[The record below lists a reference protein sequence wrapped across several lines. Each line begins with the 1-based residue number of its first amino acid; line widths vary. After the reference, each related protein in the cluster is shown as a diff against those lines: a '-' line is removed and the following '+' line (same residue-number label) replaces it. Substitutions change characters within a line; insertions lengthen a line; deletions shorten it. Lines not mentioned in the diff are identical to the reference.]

1 MGAQTEN
8 SELIKRTFGKYLA
21 MSILITLSATL
32 GMMIDN
38 VIAGNLL
45 GSGAVAA
52 IGMSLSVF
60 MLFSGCAG
68 ILETGAVALCARAL
82 GNRDADRVNVLFSVS
97 LAAALAVGAVLSAG
111 GVAGAGAL
119 ATMLGA
125 ASGEL
130 HADTAAY
137 LSGICSGAFAIV
149 LLQLLMGFTRL
160 DNAPQLGI
168 VAIVGMSVCDVVFNL
183 VAVCVLDLGL
193 HGMGLAT
200 ALAYCVAV
208 GICCTHFLSKDNTL
222 HLVNPMPH
230 VGQLAGV
237 LKTGLPDSLT
247 RATVMVRTFTFNWL
261 LLTVA
266 SAGAVAALSMLS
278 SVNSFASSVTIGVGQ
293 TATLLCGIFFGEED
307 RGALKATLRTGMR
320 MGLVLSCALCAVVF
334 AFAPQV
340 VGLFGLEGDAEAF
353 GVVAVRAFILC
364 VPIDLINQL
373 FVNYYQ
379 GTGNVR
385 AASAIAVGQS
395 GLFAVLFALGTVWFW
410 GATAVWTSFLVG
422 EAVTLALQLVVAC
435 VLWKRKGAKC
445 AVAGAA
451 EVVANEAPA
460 AAMAGDCDG
469 IASGGAVV
477 DEVTLLDK
485 MMYLP
490 KTFQQDWRAW
500 RAFSC
505 EPDIASV
512 AACSQQVAAW
522 CEAQGID
529 GRRSYLVPLA
539 VEEMA
544 ANAVEHG
551 FAKTKHPAID
561 VKLIL
566 KRDGTLVLRMRDN
579 GAAFNPMDLD
589 LSAADPCSAVG
600 IRMLRQGV
608 REVEYQNTVG
618 LNNVVVTLPAAS
630 GA

>member
-8 SELIKRTFGKYLA
+8 GELIKRTFGKYLA

-97 LAAALAVGAVLSAG
+97 LAAALAVGAALSVG
-111 GVAGAGAL
+111 GVAGADVL

-168 VAIVGMSVCDVVFNL
+168 VAIVGMSVCDVIFNL

-193 HGMGLAT
+193 RGMGLAT

-222 HLVNPMPH
+222 HLVNPVPH

-307 RGALKATLRTGMR
+307 RGALKATLRAGMR

-422 EAVTLALQLVVAC
+422 EAVTLALQLIVAC
-435 VLWKRKGAKC
+435 VLWRRRVAKGA
-445 AVAGAA
+445 ADGAP
-451 EVVANEAPA
+451 EA
-460 AAMAGDCDG
+460 AADACER
-469 IASGGAVV
+469 AS
-477 DEVTLLDK
+477 LLDK

-490 KTFQQDWRAW
+490 ETFQQDWRAW
-500 RAFSC
+500 WAFSC
-505 EPDIASV
+505 DPDIASV

-551 FAKTKHPAID
+551 FAKTKHSAID

-579 GAAFNPMDLD
+579 GTAFNPMDLD

-618 LNNVVVTLPAAS
+618 LNNVVVTLPAPS

>member
-8 SELIKRTFGKYLA
+8 SELIKRTFVKYLA

-183 VAVCVLDLGL
+183 VAVCVFDLGL
-193 HGMGLAT
+193 RGMGLAT

-208 GICCTHFLSKDNTL
+208 GLCCTHFLSKDNTL
-222 HLVNPMPH
+222 HLVNPVPH

-320 MGLVLSCALCAVVF
+320 TGLVLSCALCAVVF

-395 GLFAVLFALGTVWFW
+395 GLFAVLFALGTVWLW

-422 EAVTLALQLVVAC
+422 EAVTLALQLIVAC
-435 VLWKRKGAKC
+435 VLWRRRVAKGA
-445 AVAGAA
+445 ADGAP
-451 EVVANEAPA
+451 EA
-460 AAMAGDCDG
+460 AADARER
-469 IASGGAVV
+469 AS
-477 DEVTLLDK
+477 LLDK

-490 KTFQQDWRAW
+490 ETFQQDWRAW

-505 EPDIASV
+505 DPDIASV

-589 LSAADPCSAVG
+589 LSTADPCSAVG

-608 REVEYQNTVG
+608 REVGYQNTVG

>member
-97 LAAALAVGAVLSAG
+97 LAAALAVGAALSAG
-111 GVAGAGAL
+111 GVAGADAL

-168 VAIVGMSVCDVVFNL
+168 VAIVGMSVCDVIFNL

-193 HGMGLAT
+193 RGMGLAT

-208 GICCTHFLSKDNTL
+208 GICCTHFPSKHNTL
-222 HLVNPMPH
+222 HLVNPVPH

-307 RGALKATLRTGMR
+307 RGALKATLRTGMH

-422 EAVTLALQLVVAC
+422 EAVTLALQLIVAC
-435 VLWKRKGAKC
+435 VLWRRRVAKGA
-445 AVAGAA
+445 ADGAP
-451 EVVANEAPA
+451 EA
-460 AAMAGDCDG
+460 AADACER
-469 IASGGAVV
+469 AS
-477 DEVTLLDK
+477 LLDK

-490 KTFQQDWRAW
+490 ETFQQDWRAW

-505 EPDIASV
+505 DPDIASV

-608 REVEYQNTVG
+608 REVGYQNTVG
-618 LNNVVVTLPAAS
+618 LNNVVVTLPAPS

>member
-8 SELIKRTFGKYLA
+8 GELIKRTFGKYLA

-97 LAAALAVGAVLSAG
+97 LAAALAVGAALSVG
-111 GVAGAGAL
+111 GVAGADVL

-168 VAIVGMSVCDVVFNL
+168 VAIVGMSVCDVIFNL

-193 HGMGLAT
+193 RGMGLAT

-208 GICCTHFLSKDNTL
+208 GICCTHFPSKRNTL
-222 HLVNPMPH
+222 HLVNPVPH

-422 EAVTLALQLVVAC
+422 EAVTLALQLVVAS
-435 VLWKRKGAKC
+435 VLWKRKAAK
-445 AVAGAA
+445 GAA
-451 EVVANEAPA
+451 DGAPEA
-460 AAMAGDCDG
+460 AADACERAG
-469 IASGGAVV
+469 
-477 DEVTLLDK
+477 LLDK

-490 KTFQQDWRAW
+490 ETFQQDWRAW

-566 KRDGTLVLRMRDN
+566 KRDGTLVLRIRDN
-579 GAAFNPMDLD
+579 GAPFNPMDLD
-589 LSAADPCSAVG
+589 LSAADSCSAVG

-608 REVEYQNTVG
+608 RGVEYQNTVG
-618 LNNVVVTLPAAS
+618 LNNVVVTLSAPA
-630 GA
+630 

>member
-82 GNRDADRVNVLFSVS
+82 GNRDTDRVNVLFSVS
-97 LAAALAVGAVLSAG
+97 LAAALAVGAALSAG
-111 GVAGAGAL
+111 GVAGADAL

-130 HADTAAY
+130 HADTASY

-168 VAIVGMSVCDVVFNL
+168 VAIVGMSVCDVIFNL

-193 HGMGLAT
+193 RGMGLAT
-200 ALAYCVAV
+200 VLAYCVAV
-208 GICCTHFLSKDNTL
+208 GICCTHFLGKGNTL
-222 HLVNPMPH
+222 HLVNPVPH
-230 VGQLAGV
+230 AGQLAGV

-320 MGLVLSCALCAVVF
+320 MGLALSCALCAAVF

-410 GATAVWTSFLVG
+410 GAMAVWMSFLVG
-422 EAVTLALQLVVAC
+422 EAVTLALQLVVAS
-435 VLWKRKGAKC
+435 VLWKRRAAK
-445 AVAGAA
+445 
-451 EVVANEAPA
+451 EVA
-460 AAMAGDCDG
+460 AAASEAATDACERAG
-469 IASGGAVV
+469 
-477 DEVTLLDK
+477 LLDK

-490 KTFQQDWRAW
+490 ETFQQDWRAW

-630 GA
+630 Q

>member
-97 LAAALAVGAVLSAG
+97 LAAALAVGAALSAG
-111 GVAGAGAL
+111 GVAGSDAL

-193 HGMGLAT
+193 RGMGLAT

-208 GICCTHFLSKDNTL
+208 GICCMHFLSKGNTL
-222 HLVNPMPH
+222 HLVNPVPH
-230 VGQLAGV
+230 AGQLAGV

-320 MGLVLSCALCAVVF
+320 MGLVLSCTLCAVVF

-422 EAVTLALQLVVAC
+422 EAVTLALQLVVAS
-435 VLWKRKGAKC
+435 VLWKRRVAKG
-445 AVAGAA
+445 V
-451 EVVANEAPA
+451 A
-460 AAMAGDCDG
+460 AAASEAAADACERAG
-469 IASGGAVV
+469 
-477 DEVTLLDK
+477 LLDK

-490 KTFQQDWRAW
+490 ETFQQDWRAW

-579 GAAFNPMDLD
+579 GTAFNPMDLD
-589 LSAADPCSAVG
+589 LSAADSCSAVG

-630 GA
+630 Q

>member
-97 LAAALAVGAVLSAG
+97 LAAALAVGAALSVG
-111 GVAGAGAL
+111 GVAGADVL

-168 VAIVGMSVCDVVFNL
+168 VAIVGMSVCDVIFNL
-183 VAVCVLDLGL
+183 AAVCVLDLGL
-193 HGMGLAT
+193 RGMGLAT

-208 GICCTHFLSKDNTL
+208 GICCTHFPSKRNTL
-222 HLVNPMPH
+222 HLVNPVPH

-247 RATVMVRTFTFNWL
+247 RTTVMVRTFTFNWL

-320 MGLVLSCALCAVVF
+320 MGLVLSCALCAVVL

-340 VGLFGLEGDAEAF
+340 VGMFGLEGDAEAF

-422 EAVTLALQLVVAC
+422 EAVTLALQLVVAS
-435 VLWKRKGAKC
+435 VLWKRKAAK
-445 AVAGAA
+445 GAA
-451 EVVANEAPA
+451 DGAPEA
-460 AAMAGDCDG
+460 AADACERAG
-469 IASGGAVV
+469 
-477 DEVTLLDK
+477 LLDK

-490 KTFQQDWRAW
+490 ETFQQDWRAW

-566 KRDGTLVLRMRDN
+566 KRDGTLVLRIRDN
-579 GAAFNPMDLD
+579 GAPFNPMDLD
-589 LSAADPCSAVG
+589 LSAADSCSAVG

-608 REVEYQNTVG
+608 RGVEYQNTVG
-618 LNNVVVTLPAAS
+618 LNNVVVTLSAPA
-630 GA
+630 

>member
-97 LAAALAVGAVLSAG
+97 LAAALAVGAALSVG
-111 GVAGAGAL
+111 GVAGADVL

-168 VAIVGMSVCDVVFNL
+168 VAIVGMSVCDVIFNL
-183 VAVCVLDLGL
+183 AAVCVLDLGL
-193 HGMGLAT
+193 RGMGLAT

-208 GICCTHFLSKDNTL
+208 GICCTHFPSKRNTL
-222 HLVNPMPH
+222 HLVNPVPH

-340 VGLFGLEGDAEAF
+340 VGMFGLEGDAEAF

-422 EAVTLALQLVVAC
+422 EAVTLALQLVVAS
-435 VLWKRKGAKC
+435 VLWKRKAAK
-445 AVAGAA
+445 GAA
-451 EVVANEAPA
+451 DGAPEA
-460 AAMAGDCDG
+460 AADACERAG
-469 IASGGAVV
+469 
-477 DEVTLLDK
+477 LLDK

-490 KTFQQDWRAW
+490 ETFQQDWRAW

-589 LSAADPCSAVG
+589 LSATDPCSAVG

>member
-97 LAAALAVGAVLSAG
+97 LAAALAVGAALSAG
-111 GVAGAGAL
+111 GVAGADAL

-168 VAIVGMSVCDVVFNL
+168 VAIVGMSVCDVIFNL

-193 HGMGLAT
+193 RGMGLAT

-208 GICCTHFLSKDNTL
+208 GICCTHFLGKGNTL
-222 HLVNPMPH
+222 HLVNPVPH
-230 VGQLAGV
+230 AGQLAGV

-320 MGLVLSCALCAVVF
+320 MGLALSCALCAAVF

-410 GATAVWTSFLVG
+410 GATAVWMSFLVG
-422 EAVTLALQLVVAC
+422 EAVTLALQLVVAS
-435 VLWKRKGAKC
+435 VLWKRRAAK
-445 AVAGAA
+445 
-451 EVVANEAPA
+451 EVA
-460 AAMAGDCDG
+460 AAASEAATDACERAG
-469 IASGGAVV
+469 
-477 DEVTLLDK
+477 LLDK

-490 KTFQQDWRAW
+490 ETFQQDWRAW
-500 RAFSC
+500 RSFSC

-561 VKLIL
+561 LKLIL

-618 LNNVVVTLPAAS
+618 LNNVVVTLPAPS

>member
-111 GVAGAGAL
+111 GVAGADAL

-168 VAIVGMSVCDVVFNL
+168 VAIIGMSVCDVVFNL
-183 VAVCVLDLGL
+183 VAVCVFDLGL
-193 HGMGLAT
+193 RGMGLAT

-340 VGLFGLEGDAEAF
+340 VGLFGLEGDAETF

-379 GTGNVR
+379 GSGNVR

-422 EAVTLALQLVVAC
+422 EVVTLALQLVVAS
-435 VLWKRKGAKC
+435 VLWKRKGAKR

-469 IASGGAVV
+469 VALGGAVV

-490 KTFQQDWRAW
+490 ETFQQDWRA
-500 RAFSC
+500 FSC
-505 EPDIASV
+505 DPDIASV
-512 AACSQQVAAW
+512 AACSQQVAMW
-522 CEAQGID
+522 CESHGVD

-579 GAAFNPMDLD
+579 GTAFNPMDLD
-589 LSAADPCSAVG
+589 LSTADPCSAVG

-618 LNNVVVTLPAAS
+618 LNNVVVTLPAPS

>member
-97 LAAALAVGAVLSAG
+97 LAAALAVGAALSVG
-111 GVAGAGAL
+111 GVAGADVL

-193 HGMGLAT
+193 RGMGLAT

-208 GICCTHFLSKDNTL
+208 GICCTHFLSKGNTL
-222 HLVNPMPH
+222 HLVNPVPH

-320 MGLVLSCALCAVVF
+320 MGLALSCALCAAVF

-422 EAVTLALQLVVAC
+422 EAVTLALQLVVAG
-435 VLWKRKGAKC
+435 VLWRRRVAKGA
-445 AVAGAA
+445 ADAA
-451 EVVANEAPA
+451 PEA
-460 AAMAGDCDG
+460 AADACER
-469 IASGGAVV
+469 AN
-477 DEVTLLDK
+477 LLDK

-490 KTFQQDWRAW
+490 ETFQQDWRAW

-522 CEAQGID
+522 CEAQGVD
-529 GRRSYLVPLA
+529 GRRCYLVPLA

-561 VKLIL
+561 VKLIV

-579 GAAFNPMDLD
+579 GAPFNPMDLD

-630 GA
+630 R

>member
-97 LAAALAVGAVLSAG
+97 LAAALAVGAALSVG
-111 GVAGAGAL
+111 GVAGADVL

-168 VAIVGMSVCDVVFNL
+168 VAIVGMSVCDVIFNL

-193 HGMGLAT
+193 RGMGLAT

-208 GICCTHFLSKDNTL
+208 GICCTHFPSKGNTL
-222 HLVNPMPH
+222 HLVNPVPH
-230 VGQLAGV
+230 AGQLAGV

-422 EAVTLALQLVVAC
+422 EAVTLALQLIVAC
-435 VLWKRKGAKC
+435 VLWRRRVAKGA
-445 AVAGAA
+445 ADGAP
-451 EVVANEAPA
+451 EA
-460 AAMAGDCDG
+460 AADARER
-469 IASGGAVV
+469 AS
-477 DEVTLLDK
+477 LLDK

-490 KTFQQDWRAW
+490 ETFQQDWRAW

-505 EPDIASV
+505 DPDIASV

-589 LSAADPCSAVG
+589 LSTADPCSAVG

-608 REVEYQNTVG
+608 REVGYQNTVG

>member
-97 LAAALAVGAVLSAG
+97 LAAALAVGAALSVG
-111 GVAGAGAL
+111 GVAGADVL

-168 VAIVGMSVCDVVFNL
+168 VAIVGMSVCDVIFNL
-183 VAVCVLDLGL
+183 AAVCVLDLGL
-193 HGMGLAT
+193 RGMGLAT

-208 GICCTHFLSKDNTL
+208 GICCTHFPSKRNTL
-222 HLVNPMPH
+222 HLVNPVPH

-340 VGLFGLEGDAEAF
+340 VGMFGLEGDAEAF

-422 EAVTLALQLVVAC
+422 EAVTLALQLVVAS
-435 VLWKRKGAKC
+435 VLWKRKAAK
-445 AVAGAA
+445 GAA
-451 EVVANEAPA
+451 DGAPEA
-460 AAMAGDCDG
+460 AADACERAG
-469 IASGGAVV
+469 
-477 DEVTLLDK
+477 LLDK

-490 KTFQQDWRAW
+490 ETFQQDWRAW

>member
-97 LAAALAVGAVLSAG
+97 LAAALAVGAALSAG
-111 GVAGAGAL
+111 GVAGADAL

-130 HADTAAY
+130 HADTASY

-168 VAIVGMSVCDVVFNL
+168 VAIVGMSVCDVIFNL

-193 HGMGLAT
+193 RGMGLAT

-208 GICCTHFLSKDNTL
+208 GICCTHFPSKGNTL
-222 HLVNPMPH
+222 HLVNPVPH
-230 VGQLAGV
+230 AGQLAGV

-320 MGLVLSCALCAVVF
+320 MGLALSCALCAAVF

-410 GATAVWTSFLVG
+410 GATAVWMSFLVG
-422 EAVTLALQLVVAC
+422 EAVTLALQLVVAS
-435 VLWKRKGAKC
+435 VLWKRRAAK
-445 AVAGAA
+445 
-451 EVVANEAPA
+451 EVA
-460 AAMAGDCDG
+460 AAASEAATDACERAG
-469 IASGGAVV
+469 
-477 DEVTLLDK
+477 LLDK

-490 KTFQQDWRAW
+490 ETFQQDWRAW
-500 RAFSC
+500 RSFSC

-561 VKLIL
+561 LKLIL

-618 LNNVVVTLPAAS
+618 LNNVVVTLPAPS

>member
-1 MGAQTEN
+1 M
-8 SELIKRTFGKYLA
+8 
-21 MSILITLSATL
+21 
-32 GMMIDN
+32 
-38 VIAGNLL
+38 
-45 GSGAVAA
+45 
-52 IGMSLSVF
+52 
-60 MLFSGCAG
+60 
-68 ILETGAVALCARAL
+68 
-82 GNRDADRVNVLFSVS
+82 
-97 LAAALAVGAVLSAG
+97 
-111 GVAGAGAL
+111 
-119 ATMLGA
+119 
-125 ASGEL
+125 
-130 HADTAAY
+130 
-137 LSGICSGAFAIV
+137 
-149 LLQLLMGFTRL
+149 
-160 DNAPQLGI
+160 
-168 VAIVGMSVCDVVFNL
+168 
-183 VAVCVLDLGL
+183 
-193 HGMGLAT
+193 
-200 ALAYCVAV
+200 
-208 GICCTHFLSKDNTL
+208 
-222 HLVNPMPH
+222 
-230 VGQLAGV
+230 

-364 VPIDLINQL
+364 VPIDLVNQL

-410 GATAVWTSFLVG
+410 GATAVWASFLVG
-422 EAVTLALQLVVAC
+422 EAVTLALQLIVAC

-522 CEAQGID
+522 CEAQGMD

>member
-1 MGAQTEN
+1 MGAVGGAQASVAQGGAAAEN
-8 SELIKRTFGKYLA
+8 SSLIKRTFSKYLA

-45 GSGAVAA
+45 GPGAVAA

-68 ILETGAVALCARAL
+68 IIETGAVALCARAL
-82 GNRDADRVNVLFSVS
+82 GNRDAHRVNVLFSVA
-97 LAAALAVGAVLSAG
+97 LFAALCVGVILSVG
-111 GVAGAGAL
+111 GATSAGAL
-119 ATMLGA
+119 ATLLGA
-125 ASGEL
+125 VDGQL

-137 LSGICSGAFAIV
+137 LSGICTGAFAIV

-160 DNAPQLGI
+160 DNAPQLGMI
-168 VAIVGMSVCDVVFNL
+168 AIVGMSVCDVAFNL
-183 VAVCVLDLGL
+183 AAVCVLGLGL
-193 HGMGLAT
+193 WGMGAAT

-208 GICCTHFLSKDNTL
+208 AICCTHFASERNTL
-222 HLVNPMPH
+222 RLVNPLPH
-230 VGQLAGV
+230 LGQLGGM

-247 RATVMVRTFTFNWL
+247 RATVMLRTYTFNL
-261 LLTVA
+261 LLLAVA
-266 SAGAVAALSMLS
+266 SGAAVAALSMLS

-307 RGALKATLRTGMR
+307 RAALKATLRTGLR
-320 MGLVLSCALCAVVF
+320 MGLVLSCSLCAVVF

-340 VGLFGLEGDAEAF
+340 VGLFGLDGEAAAF

-373 FVNYYQ
+373 FVSYYQ
-379 GTGNVR
+379 STGNVR

-395 GLFAVLFALGTVWFW
+395 GLFAVLFALCTVWTW
-410 GATAVWTSFLVG
+410 GAMGVWTSFLVG
-422 EAVTLALQLVVAC
+422 ECITLALQVVVAC
-435 VLWKRKGAKC
+435 VLWMRRGSKGD
-445 AVAGAA
+445 VSSGSGAA
-451 EVVANEAPA
+451 PVASLLASAAPA
-460 AAMAGDCDG
+460 R
-469 IASGGAVV
+469 AS
-477 DEVTLLDK
+477 LLDK

-490 KTFQQDWRAW
+490 EAFQADWRAAA
-500 RAFSC
+500 AFSC
-505 EPDIASV
+505 QPNAASV
-512 AACSQQVAAW
+512 VECSRNVAAW
-522 CEAQGID
+522 CERQGVD
-529 GRRSYLVPLA
+529 GRRAYLIPLA

-544 ANAVEHG
+544 SNAVEHG

-579 GAAFNPMDLD
+579 GAPFNPMDLD
-589 LSAADPCSAVG
+589 LSAADPCAAVG

-608 REVEYQNTVG
+608 KAVEYQNTVG
-618 LNNVVVTLPAAS
+618 LNNVVVTLPAPA
-630 GA
+630 

>member
-97 LAAALAVGAVLSAG
+97 LAAALAVGAALSAG
-111 GVAGAGAL
+111 GVAGADAL

-193 HGMGLAT
+193 RGMGLAT

-222 HLVNPMPH
+222 RLVNPVPH
-230 VGQLAGV
+230 AGQLAGV

-261 LLTVA
+261 LLAVA

-320 MGLVLSCALCAVVF
+320 MGLVLSCALCAAVF
-334 AFAPQV
+334 VFAPQV

-422 EAVTLALQLVVAC
+422 EAITLALQLVVAS
-435 VLWKRKGAKC
+435 VLWKRRAAKGA
-445 AVAGAA
+445 ADGAP
-451 EVVANEAPA
+451 EA
-460 AAMAGDCDG
+460 AADARERAG
-469 IASGGAVV
+469 
-477 DEVTLLDK
+477 LLDK

-490 KTFQQDWRAW
+490 ETFQQDWRAW

-522 CEAQGID
+522 CEAQGVD

-566 KRDGTLVLRMRDN
+566 KRDGTLMLRMRDN

-630 GA
+630 R

>member
-97 LAAALAVGAVLSAG
+97 LAAALAVGAALSAG
-111 GVAGAGAL
+111 GVAGADAL

-168 VAIVGMSVCDVVFNL
+168 GAIVGMSVCDVVFNL

-208 GICCTHFLSKDNTL
+208 GICCTHFLSKGNTL
-222 HLVNPMPH
+222 HLVNPVPH

-247 RATVMVRTFTFNWL
+247 RATVMVRTLTFNWL

-320 MGLVLSCALCAVVF
+320 MGLMLSCALCAAVF

-422 EAVTLALQLVVAC
+422 EAITLGLQLVVAS
-435 VLWKRKGAKC
+435 VLWKRRSAKGA
-445 AVAGAA
+445 AHGAP
-451 EVVANEAPA
+451 EA
-460 AAMAGDCDG
+460 AADACERAG
-469 IASGGAVV
+469 
-477 DEVTLLDK
+477 LLDK

-490 KTFQQDWRAW
+490 ETFQQAWRAW

-522 CEAQGID
+522 CDAQGID

-608 REVEYQNTVG
+608 KGVEYQNTVG
-618 LNNVVVTLPAAS
+618 LNNVVVTLSAPA
-630 GA
+630 

>member
-97 LAAALAVGAVLSAG
+97 LAAAFAVGAALSVG
-111 GVAGAGAL
+111 GVAGADVL

-168 VAIVGMSVCDVVFNL
+168 VAIVGMSVCDVIFNL

-193 HGMGLAT
+193 RGMGLAT

-222 HLVNPMPH
+222 HLVNPVPH

-340 VGLFGLEGDAEAF
+340 VGMFGLEGDAEAF

-422 EAVTLALQLVVAC
+422 EAVTLALQLIVAC
-435 VLWKRKGAKC
+435 VLWRRRVAKGA
-445 AVAGAA
+445 ADGAP
-451 EVVANEAPA
+451 EA
-460 AAMAGDCDG
+460 AADARER
-469 IASGGAVV
+469 AS
-477 DEVTLLDK
+477 LLDK

-490 KTFQQDWRAW
+490 ETFQQDWRAW

-505 EPDIASV
+505 DPDIASV

-608 REVEYQNTVG
+608 REVGYQNTVG
-618 LNNVVVTLPAAS
+618 LNNVVVTLPAPS

>member
-97 LAAALAVGAVLSAG
+97 LAAALAVGAALSVG
-111 GVAGAGAL
+111 GVAGADVL

-183 VAVCVLDLGL
+183 VAVCVFDLGL
-193 HGMGLAT
+193 RGMGLAT

-222 HLVNPMPH
+222 HLVNPVPH

-307 RGALKATLRTGMR
+307 RGALKATLRTGMH
-320 MGLVLSCALCAVVF
+320 MGLVLSCALCAVVL

-422 EAVTLALQLVVAC
+422 EAVTLALQLIVAC
-435 VLWKRKGAKC
+435 VLWRRRVAKGA
-445 AVAGAA
+445 ADGAP
-451 EVVANEAPA
+451 EA
-460 AAMAGDCDG
+460 AADACER
-469 IASGGAVV
+469 AS
-477 DEVTLLDK
+477 LLDK

-490 KTFQQDWRAW
+490 ETFQQDWRAW

-505 EPDIASV
+505 DPDIASV

-551 FAKTKHPAID
+551 FAND

-579 GAAFNPMDLD
+579 GAVFNPMDLD

-608 REVEYQNTVG
+608 REVGYQNTVG
-618 LNNVVVTLPAAS
+618 LNNVVVTLPAPS

>member
-183 VAVCVLDLGL
+183 VAVCVFDLGL
-193 HGMGLAT
+193 RGMGLAT

-208 GICCTHFLSKDNTL
+208 GLCCTHFLSKDNTL
-222 HLVNPMPH
+222 HLVNPVPH

-422 EAVTLALQLVVAC
+422 EAVTLALQLIVAC
-435 VLWKRKGAKC
+435 VLWRRRVAKGA
-445 AVAGAA
+445 ADGAP
-451 EVVANEAPA
+451 EA
-460 AAMAGDCDG
+460 AADARER
-469 IASGGAVV
+469 AS
-477 DEVTLLDK
+477 LLDK

-490 KTFQQDWRAW
+490 ETFQQDWRAW

-505 EPDIASV
+505 DPDIASV

-608 REVEYQNTVG
+608 REVGYQNTVG

>member
-97 LAAALAVGAVLSAG
+97 LAAALAVGAALSAG
-111 GVAGAGAL
+111 GVAGADAL

-193 HGMGLAT
+193 RGMGLAT

-208 GICCTHFLSKDNTL
+208 GICCTHFPSKHNTL
-222 HLVNPMPH
+222 HLVNPVPH
-230 VGQLAGV
+230 AGQLAGV

-320 MGLVLSCALCAVVF
+320 MGLVL
-334 AFAPQV
+334 
-340 VGLFGLEGDAEAF
+340 
-353 GVVAVRAFILC
+353 
-364 VPIDLINQL
+364 
-373 FVNYYQ
+373 
-379 GTGNVR
+379 
-385 AASAIAVGQS
+385 
-395 GLFAVLFALGTVWFW
+395 
-410 GATAVWTSFLVG
+410 
-422 EAVTLALQLVVAC
+422 
-435 VLWKRKGAKC
+435 
-445 AVAGAA
+445 
-451 EVVANEAPA
+451 
-460 AAMAGDCDG
+460 
-469 IASGGAVV
+469 
-477 DEVTLLDK
+477 
-485 MMYLP
+485 
-490 KTFQQDWRAW
+490 
-500 RAFSC
+500 
-505 EPDIASV
+505 
-512 AACSQQVAAW
+512 
-522 CEAQGID
+522 
-529 GRRSYLVPLA
+529 
-539 VEEMA
+539 
-544 ANAVEHG
+544 
-551 FAKTKHPAID
+551 
-561 VKLIL
+561 
-566 KRDGTLVLRMRDN
+566 RMRDN

-589 LSAADPCSAVG
+589 LFAADPCSAVG

-618 LNNVVVTLPAAS
+618 LNNVVVTLPVPS

>member
-82 GNRDADRVNVLFSVS
+82 GNRDADRVNVLFSAS
-97 LAAALAVGAVLSAG
+97 LAAALAVGAALSAG
-111 GVAGAGAL
+111 GVAGADAL

-183 VAVCVLDLGL
+183 VAVCVFDLGL
-193 HGMGLAT
+193 RGMGLAT

-208 GICCTHFLSKDNTL
+208 GLCCTHFLSKDNTL
-222 HLVNPMPH
+222 HLVNPVPH

-261 LLTVA
+261 LLAVA

-422 EAVTLALQLVVAC
+422 EAVTLALQLIVAC
-435 VLWKRKGAKC
+435 VLWRRRVAKGA
-445 AVAGAA
+445 ADGAP
-451 EVVANEAPA
+451 EA
-460 AAMAGDCDG
+460 AADARER
-469 IASGGAVV
+469 AS
-477 DEVTLLDK
+477 LLDK

-490 KTFQQDWRAW
+490 ETFQQDWRAW

-551 FAKTKHPAID
+551 FAETKHPAID

-579 GAAFNPMDLD
+579 GAPFNPMNLD
-589 LSAADPCSAVG
+589 LSDADPCSAVG

-608 REVEYQNTVG
+608 KGVEYQNTVG
-618 LNNVVVTLPAAS
+618 LNNVVVTLSAPA
-630 GA
+630 

>member
-97 LAAALAVGAVLSAG
+97 LAAALAVGAALSVG
-111 GVAGAGAL
+111 GVAGADVL

-168 VAIVGMSVCDVVFNL
+168 VAIVGMSVCDVIFNL

-193 HGMGLAT
+193 RGMGLAT

-222 HLVNPMPH
+222 HLVNPVPH

-422 EAVTLALQLVVAC
+422 EAVTLALQLIVAC
-435 VLWKRKGAKC
+435 VLWRRRVAKGA
-445 AVAGAA
+445 ADGAP
-451 EVVANEAPA
+451 EA
-460 AAMAGDCDG
+460 AADARER
-469 IASGGAVV
+469 AS
-477 DEVTLLDK
+477 LLDK

-490 KTFQQDWRAW
+490 ETFQQDWRAW

-505 EPDIASV
+505 DPDIASV

>member
-97 LAAALAVGAVLSAG
+97 LAAALAVGAALSVG
-111 GVAGAGAL
+111 GVAGADVL

-168 VAIVGMSVCDVVFNL
+168 VAIVGMSVCDVIFNL
-183 VAVCVLDLGL
+183 AAVCVLDLGL
-193 HGMGLAT
+193 RGMGLAT

-208 GICCTHFLSKDNTL
+208 GICCTHFPSKRNTL
-222 HLVNPMPH
+222 HLVNPVPH

-340 VGLFGLEGDAEAF
+340 VGMFGLEGDAEAF

-422 EAVTLALQLVVAC
+422 EAVTLALQLVVAS
-435 VLWKRKGAKC
+435 VLWKRKAAK
-445 AVAGAA
+445 GAA
-451 EVVANEAPA
+451 DGAPEA
-460 AAMAGDCDG
+460 AADACERAG
-469 IASGGAVV
+469 
-477 DEVTLLDK
+477 LLDK

-490 KTFQQDWRAW
+490 ETFQQDWRAW

-566 KRDGTLVLRMRDN
+566 KRDGTLVLRIRDN
-579 GAAFNPMDLD
+579 GAPFNPMDLD
-589 LSAADPCSAVG
+589 LSAADSCSAVG

-608 REVEYQNTVG
+608 RGVEYQNTVG
-618 LNNVVVTLPAAS
+618 LNNVVVTLSAPA
-630 GA
+630 

>member
-8 SELIKRTFGKYLA
+8 SKLIKRTFGKYLA

-97 LAAALAVGAVLSAG
+97 LAAALAVGAALSAG
-111 GVAGAGAL
+111 GVAGADAL

-193 HGMGLAT
+193 RGMGLAT

-208 GICCTHFLSKDNTL
+208 GICCTHFFSKGNTL
-222 HLVNPMPH
+222 HLVNPVPH

-320 MGLVLSCALCAVVF
+320 MGLVLSCSLCAVVF

-422 EAVTLALQLVVAC
+422 EAVTLALQLVVAS
-435 VLWKRKGAKC
+435 VLWKRRAAKGA
-445 AVAGAA
+445 AHGAP
-451 EVVANEAPA
+451 EA
-460 AAMAGDCDG
+460 AADARERAG
-469 IASGGAVV
+469 
-477 DEVTLLDK
+477 LLDK

-490 KTFQQDWRAW
+490 ETFQQDWRAW
-500 RAFSC
+500 GAFSC

-608 REVEYQNTVG
+608 KGVEYQNTVG
-618 LNNVVVTLPAAS
+618 LNNVVVTLSAPA
-630 GA
+630 

>member
-97 LAAALAVGAVLSAG
+97 LAAALAVGAALSAG
-111 GVAGAGAL
+111 GVAGADAL

-208 GICCTHFLSKDNTL
+208 GICCTHFLSKGNTL
-222 HLVNPMPH
+222 HLVNPVPH

-320 MGLVLSCALCAVVF
+320 MGLVLSCALCAAVF

-422 EAVTLALQLVVAC
+422 EAITLGLQLVVAS
-435 VLWKRKGAKC
+435 VLWKRRSAKGA
-445 AVAGAA
+445 AHGAP
-451 EVVANEAPA
+451 EA
-460 AAMAGDCDG
+460 AADACERAG
-469 IASGGAVV
+469 
-477 DEVTLLDK
+477 LLDK

-490 KTFQQDWRAW
+490 ETFQQDWRAW

-522 CEAQGID
+522 CDAQGID

-608 REVEYQNTVG
+608 KGVEYQNTVG
-618 LNNVVVTLPAAS
+618 LNNVVVTLSAPA
-630 GA
+630 

>member
-1 MGAQTEN
+1 MAAKQPQDHKTPKNQPKTVEVMGVTVTVGPAIFNDLDMVEYLYDLQTAQT
-8 SELIKRTFGKYLA
+8 GD
-21 MSILITLSATL
+21 
-32 GMMIDN
+32 G
-38 VIAGNLL
+38 
-45 GSGAVAA
+45 
-52 IGMSLSVF
+52 
-60 MLFSGCAG
+60 
-68 ILETGAVALCARAL
+68 
-82 GNRDADRVNVLFSVS
+82 
-97 LAAALAVGAVLSAG
+97 
-111 GVAGAGAL
+111 
-119 ATMLGA
+119 
-125 ASGEL
+125 
-130 HADTAAY
+130 
-137 LSGICSGAFAIV
+137 SGAFAIV

-183 VAVCVLDLGL
+183 VAVCVFDLGL
-193 HGMGLAT
+193 RGMGLAT

-208 GICCTHFLSKDNTL
+208 GLCCTHFLSKDNTL
-222 HLVNPMPH
+222 HLVNPVPH

-422 EAVTLALQLVVAC
+422 EAVTLALQLVVAS
-435 VLWKRKGAKC
+435 VLWKRKGVKR

-469 IASGGAVV
+469 VALGGAVV

-490 KTFQQDWRAW
+490 ETFQADWRA
-500 RAFSC
+500 S
-505 EPDIASV
+505 ASFACAPTSEAA
-512 AACSQQVAAW
+512 AACSQQVATW

-589 LSAADPCSAVG
+589 LSTADPCSAVG

>member
-97 LAAALAVGAVLSAG
+97 LAAALAVGAALSVG
-111 GVAGAGAL
+111 GVAGADAL

-193 HGMGLAT
+193 RGMGLAT

-208 GICCTHFLSKDNTL
+208 GICCTHFLSKGNTL
-222 HLVNPMPH
+222 HLVNPVPH

-320 MGLVLSCALCAVVF
+320 MGLVLSCALCAAVF

-422 EAVTLALQLVVAC
+422 EAVTLALQLVVAS
-435 VLWKRKGAKC
+435 VLWKRRVAKG
-445 AVAGAA
+445 V
-451 EVVANEAPA
+451 A
-460 AAMAGDCDG
+460 AAASEAAADARERAG
-469 IASGGAVV
+469 
-477 DEVTLLDK
+477 LLDK

-490 KTFQQDWRAW
+490 ETFQQDWRAW
-500 RAFSC
+500 RTFSC

-579 GAAFNPMDLD
+579 GTAFNPMDLD
-589 LSAADPCSAVG
+589 LSAADSCSAVG

-630 GA
+630 Q

>member
-97 LAAALAVGAVLSAG
+97 LAAALAVGAALSVG
-111 GVAGAGAL
+111 GVAGADVL

-168 VAIVGMSVCDVVFNL
+168 VAIVGMSVCDVIFNL
-183 VAVCVLDLGL
+183 AAVCVLDLGL
-193 HGMGLAT
+193 RGMGLAT

-208 GICCTHFLSKDNTL
+208 GICCTHFLSKGNTL
-222 HLVNPMPH
+222 HLVNPVPH

-320 MGLVLSCALCAVVF
+320 MGLVLSCALCAVVL

-340 VGLFGLEGDAEAF
+340 VGMFGLEGDAEAF

-422 EAVTLALQLVVAC
+422 EAVTLALQLVVAS
-435 VLWKRKGAKC
+435 VLWKRKAAK
-445 AVAGAA
+445 GAA
-451 EVVANEAPA
+451 DGAPEA
-460 AAMAGDCDG
+460 AADACERAG
-469 IASGGAVV
+469 
-477 DEVTLLDK
+477 LLDK

-490 KTFQQDWRAW
+490 ETFQQDWRAW

-566 KRDGTLVLRMRDN
+566 KRDGTLVLRIRDN
-579 GAAFNPMDLD
+579 GAPFNPMDLD
-589 LSAADPCSAVG
+589 LSAADSCSAVG

-608 REVEYQNTVG
+608 RGVEYQNTVG
-618 LNNVVVTLPAAS
+618 LNNVVVTLSAPA
-630 GA
+630 

>member
-97 LAAALAVGAVLSAG
+97 LGAALAVGAALSAG
-111 GVAGAGAL
+111 GVAGADAL

-193 HGMGLAT
+193 RGMGLAT

-208 GICCTHFLSKDNTL
+208 GICCTHFFSKGNTL
-222 HLVNPMPH
+222 HLVNPVPH
-230 VGQLAGV
+230 AGQLVGV

-266 SAGAVAALSMLS
+266 GAGAVAALSMLS

-307 RGALKATLRTGMR
+307 RDALKATLRTGMR
-320 MGLVLSCALCAVVF
+320 MGLVLSCALCAAVF

-422 EAVTLALQLVVAC
+422 EAVTLALQLVVAS
-435 VLWKRKGAKC
+435 VLWKRRAAKGA
-445 AVAGAA
+445 AHD
-451 EVVANEAPA
+451 APEA
-460 AAMAGDCDG
+460 AADACERAG
-469 IASGGAVV
+469 
-477 DEVTLLDK
+477 LLDK

-490 KTFQQDWRAW
+490 ETFQQDWRAW

-522 CEAQGID
+522 CDAQGID

-630 GA
+630 R

>member
-97 LAAALAVGAVLSAG
+97 LAAALAVGAALSAG
-111 GVAGAGAL
+111 GVAGADAL

-193 HGMGLAT
+193 RGMGLAT

-208 GICCTHFLSKDNTL
+208 GICCTHFLSKGNTL
-222 HLVNPMPH
+222 HLVNPVPH
-230 VGQLAGV
+230 AGQLAGV

-320 MGLVLSCALCAVVF
+320 MGLVLSCALCAAVF

-410 GATAVWTSFLVG
+410 GATAVWMSFLVG
-422 EAVTLALQLVVAC
+422 EAITLGLQLVVAS
-435 VLWKRKGAKC
+435 VLWKRRSAKRAAGGAP
-445 AVAGAA
+445 
-451 EVVANEAPA
+451 EA
-460 AAMAGDCDG
+460 AADACERAG
-469 IASGGAVV
+469 
-477 DEVTLLDK
+477 LLDK

-490 KTFQQDWRAW
+490 ETFQQDWRAW

-522 CEAQGID
+522 CDAQGID

-579 GAAFNPMDLD
+579 GAPFNPMDLD

-608 REVEYQNTVG
+608 KGVEYQNTVG
-618 LNNVVVTLPAAS
+618 LNNVVVALSAPA
-630 GA
+630 

>member
-97 LAAALAVGAVLSAG
+97 LAAALAVGAALSAG
-111 GVAGAGAL
+111 GVAGADVL

-193 HGMGLAT
+193 RGMGLAT

-208 GICCTHFLSKDNTL
+208 GICCTHFLSKGNTL
-222 HLVNPMPH
+222 HLVNPVPH
-230 VGQLAGV
+230 AGQLAGV

-340 VGLFGLEGDAEAF
+340 VGMFGLEGDAEAF

-422 EAVTLALQLVVAC
+422 EAVTLALQLVVAS
-435 VLWKRKGAKC
+435 VLWKR
-445 AVAGAA
+445 GAA
-451 EVVANEAPA
+451 KRAADGAPEA
-460 AAMAGDCDG
+460 AADACERAG
-469 IASGGAVV
+469 
-477 DEVTLLDK
+477 LLDK

-490 KTFQQDWRAW
+490 ETFQQDWRAW

-512 AACSQQVAAW
+512 AACSQQVATW

-608 REVEYQNTVG
+608 KGVEYQNTVG
-618 LNNVVVTLPAAS
+618 LNNVVVTLSAPA
-630 GA
+630 

>member
-97 LAAALAVGAVLSAG
+97 LAAALAVGAALSVG
-111 GVAGAGAL
+111 GVAGADAL

-193 HGMGLAT
+193 RGMGLAT

-208 GICCTHFLSKDNTL
+208 GICCTHFLSKGNTL
-222 HLVNPMPH
+222 HLVNPVPH
-230 VGQLAGV
+230 AGQLAGV

-320 MGLVLSCALCAVVF
+320 MGLVLSCALCAAVF

-422 EAVTLALQLVVAC
+422 EAVTLALQLVVAS
-435 VLWKRKGAKC
+435 VLWKRRVAKG
-445 AVAGAA
+445 V
-451 EVVANEAPA
+451 A
-460 AAMAGDCDG
+460 AAASEAAADARERAG
-469 IASGGAVV
+469 
-477 DEVTLLDK
+477 LLDK

-490 KTFQQDWRAW
+490 ETFQQDWRAW
-500 RAFSC
+500 RTFSC

-579 GAAFNPMDLD
+579 GTAFNPMDLD
-589 LSAADPCSAVG
+589 LSAADSCSAVG

-630 GA
+630 Q

>member
-183 VAVCVLDLGL
+183 VAVCVFDLGL
-193 HGMGLAT
+193 RGMGLAT

-208 GICCTHFLSKDNTL
+208 GLCCTHFLSKDNTL
-222 HLVNPMPH
+222 HLVNPVPH

-422 EAVTLALQLVVAC
+422 EAVTLALQLIVAC
-435 VLWKRKGAKC
+435 VLWRRRVAKGA
-445 AVAGAA
+445 ADGAP
-451 EVVANEAPA
+451 EA
-460 AAMAGDCDG
+460 AADARER
-469 IASGGAVV
+469 AS
-477 DEVTLLDK
+477 LLDK

-490 KTFQQDWRAW
+490 ETFQQDWRAW

-505 EPDIASV
+505 DPDIASV
-512 AACSQQVAAW
+512 AACSQQVAVW

-589 LSAADPCSAVG
+589 LSTADPCSAVG

-608 REVEYQNTVG
+608 REVGYQNTVG

>member
-183 VAVCVLDLGL
+183 VAVCVFDLGL
-193 HGMGLAT
+193 RGMGLAT

-208 GICCTHFLSKDNTL
+208 GLCCTHFLSKDNTL
-222 HLVNPMPH
+222 HLVNPVPH

-422 EAVTLALQLVVAC
+422 EAVTLALQLIVAC
-435 VLWKRKGAKC
+435 VLWRRRVAKGA
-445 AVAGAA
+445 ADGAP
-451 EVVANEAPA
+451 EA
-460 AAMAGDCDG
+460 AADARER
-469 IASGGAVV
+469 AS
-477 DEVTLLDK
+477 LLDK

-490 KTFQQDWRAW
+490 ETFQQDWRAW

-505 EPDIASV
+505 DPDIASV

-522 CEAQGID
+522 CEAQGVD

-551 FAKTKHPAID
+551 FVKTKHPAID

>member
-97 LAAALAVGAVLSAG
+97 LAAALAVGAALSVG
-111 GVAGAGAL
+111 GVAGADVL

-168 VAIVGMSVCDVVFNL
+168 VAIVGMSVCDVIFNL
-183 VAVCVLDLGL
+183 AAVCVLDLGL
-193 HGMGLAT
+193 RGMGLAT

-208 GICCTHFLSKDNTL
+208 GICCTHFPSKRNTL
-222 HLVNPMPH
+222 HLVNPVPH

-422 EAVTLALQLVVAC
+422 EAVTLALQLVVAS
-435 VLWKRKGAKC
+435 VLWKRKAAK
-445 AVAGAA
+445 GAA
-451 EVVANEAPA
+451 DGAPEA
-460 AAMAGDCDG
+460 AADACERAG
-469 IASGGAVV
+469 
-477 DEVTLLDK
+477 LLDK

-490 KTFQQDWRAW
+490 ETFQQDWRAW

-566 KRDGTLVLRMRDN
+566 KRDGTLVLRIRDN
-579 GAAFNPMDLD
+579 GAPFNPMDLD
-589 LSAADPCSAVG
+589 LSAADSCSAVG

-608 REVEYQNTVG
+608 RGVEYQNTVG
-618 LNNVVVTLPAAS
+618 LNNVVVTLSAPA
-630 GA
+630 

>member
-183 VAVCVLDLGL
+183 VAVCVFDLGL
-193 HGMGLAT
+193 RGMGLAT

-208 GICCTHFLSKDNTL
+208 GLCCTHFLSKDNTL
-222 HLVNPMPH
+222 HLVNPVPH

-278 SVNSFASSVTIGVGQ
+278 SVNSFTSSVTIGVGQ

-422 EAVTLALQLVVAC
+422 EAVTLALQLIVAC
-435 VLWKRKGAKC
+435 VLWRRRVAKGA
-445 AVAGAA
+445 ADGAP
-451 EVVANEAPA
+451 EA
-460 AAMAGDCDG
+460 AADARER
-469 IASGGAVV
+469 AS
-477 DEVTLLDK
+477 LLDK

-490 KTFQQDWRAW
+490 ETFQQDWRAW

-505 EPDIASV
+505 DPDIASV

-589 LSAADPCSAVG
+589 LSTADPCSAVG

-608 REVEYQNTVG
+608 REVGYQNTVG